1 MKFFIDL
8 ALIALFFVAYKMYD
22 IYTAVAVTMVAYFL
36 QFTIQSIY
44 QRKID
49 NMQLAT
55 LGFVLILGSA
65 TLLFRNEL
73 FFKWKPTVIYIIFA
87 IVFYAT
93 EKMGNKSL
101 IQRLGD
107 QTLILPAAVWKKL
120 NLSWII
126 FFVLLAAV
134 NLIVAYLFSTD
145 IWVNFKLFGLLGIT
159 VIFLVGQGIFIARHM
174 EKTA

>member
-1 MKFFIDL
+1 MKFFLDL
-8 ALIALFFVAYKMYD
+8 ALIALFFAVYKLYD
-22 IYTAVAVTMVAYFL
+22 IYTAVAVTMAAYFL
-36 QFTIQSIY
+36 QFSIQSIC

-93 EKMGNKSL
+93 EKMGEKSL

-107 QTLILPAAVWKKL
+107 QTIALPTAVWKTL
-120 NLSWII
+120 NLSWMI
-126 FFVLLAAV
+126 FFVLLAIA

-145 IWVNFKLFGLLGIT
+145 VWVNFKLFGLLGIT
-159 VIFLVGQGIFIARHM
+159 VVFLVGQGIFISRYM
-174 EKTA
+174 EKTS